1 MKQLMKEQDQI
12 QLVIET
18 ITPGL
23 AAEYLK
29 FNRSNRRLVEHRVA
43 FYQRQMSGG
52 EWKLSGDSIKFDR
65 DNLIDGQHRLQAVVR
80 SGVTIESVVV
90 RNLGPDVFDCL
101 DTGRSRQAGDVLSS
115 YGYAN
120 VFILASAGRYIY
132 HFERKIVPATPTLTN
147 QDILSTIVRHRDLPG
162 FISDCNVYRFAKSG
176 IIVASLYWLEQCDL
190 EKAPAFIEKF
200 LKGTEL
206 KLSNP
211 IYALRERIIADRSL
225 LSNKRARVITAAMFF
240 RTFENWVSG
249 KPASRMSAV
258 TPSAADFP
266 WPAGTCYLSKP

>member
-1 MKQLMKEQDQI
+1 MNEKDKNQI
-12 QLVIET
+12 QITIET
-18 ITPGL
+18 ITPPL

-29 FNRSNRRLVEHRVA
+29 FNRTNRRLIEHRVV
-43 FYQRQMSGG
+43 FYMRQMIEGN
-52 EWKLSGDSIKFDR
+52 WKLSGDSIKFDGA
-65 DNLIDGQHRLQAVVR
+65 NLIDGQHRLQAVVR

-90 RNLGPDVFDCL
+90 RNLAPGVFDVL
-101 DTGRSRQAGDVLSS
+101 DTGRARQAGDVLSS

-132 HFERKIVPATPTLTN
+132 HFERRLVPSSPTLTN
-147 QDILSTIVRHRDLPG
+147 QDILSTILRHRDLPG

-176 IIVASLYWLEQCDL
+176 IIVASLYWLEQCAI
-190 EKAPAFIEKF
+190 EKAPAFIERF

-211 IYALRERIIADRSL
+211 IYALRERLISDRSL
-225 LSNKRARVITAAMFF
+225 LANKRSRVITAAMIF
-240 RTFENWVSG
+240 RTFENWVQG

-258 TPSAADFP
+258 TPSVADFP
-266 WPAGTCYLSKP
+266 WPAGTCYLSK